1 VTSKPTTAHATVDDA
16 TAEELVEQLWRA
28 QRPTPTIPAWLPVAL
43 ALLPY
48 VLISATIINGLIG
61 VFAILTPLL
70 AAASMTGLADGL
82 YTAYSY
88 ICPQRPDHTFFLAGH
103 PMAFEQRDLSMH
115 LGFGVAGLMYLRVGF
130 LKRPL
135 PTIWLVAGLLP
146 MLVDV
151 FISTIG
157 LLPSTGLSRTWTGAL
172 ASFVV
177 VWWTFPRFVT
187 MLGNVQLH
195 VERVRERVADAQPR
209 ES

>member
-1 VTSKPTTAHATVDDA
+1 MSSESTTAPSSADEI
-16 TAEELVEQLWRA
+16 TAQELIEQIWRD
-28 QRPTPTIPAWLPVAL
+28 QRPTPTIPRWLPPAL
-43 ALLPY
+43 VLLPY

-61 VFAILTPLL
+61 LIAILTPLFV
-70 AAASMTGLADGL
+70 AASMTGLADGL

-115 LGFGVAGLMYLRVGF
+115 LGFAIAGLMYFRVEFMKRSLPTIWMVAGLM
-130 LKRPL
+130 
-135 PTIWLVAGLLP
+135 P
-146 MLVDV
+146 MLIDV

-157 LLPSTGLSRTWTGAL
+157 WLPSTGLSRTWTGAL

-177 VWWTFPRFVT
+177 VWWSFPRFES
-187 MLGNVQLH
+187 MLDRVQVH
-195 VERVRERVADAQPR
+195 VERIRERVSDAQPV